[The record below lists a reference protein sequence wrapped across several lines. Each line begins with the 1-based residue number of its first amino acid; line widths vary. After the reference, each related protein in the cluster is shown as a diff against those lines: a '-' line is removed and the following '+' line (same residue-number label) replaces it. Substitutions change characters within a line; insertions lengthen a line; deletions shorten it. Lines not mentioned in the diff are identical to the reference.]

1 MSTLNRVPSSA
12 PFGAMIMVV
21 ALAITFAAAA
31 AGAGEPTFSTELLAA
46 REAARQAGMPEH
58 ELPLKTP
65 AQVRQEKAERAPW
78 QMKTSSQVLRVLEV
92 MALKG
97 ATTGEGAA
105 EPSRFSTATV
115 AVDDAARLLVEVQFE
130 KRARLD
136 ASSIAAIGGTLVQRA
151 EGYGFLVAWIP
162 AEALPAFAG
171 RSEVLRVRHID
182 PPYTDIGAILTQGDG
197 IHNADDARDTFG
209 IDGTGQLVGAI
220 SDGVTSYTAAQATND
235 LPPDAPASPG
245 ITIPAGCT
253 GSGDEGTAMLEI
265 IWDLAPGADLA
276 FCTGFPGTTGMVN
289 AITTLSGLAGMDVIT
304 DDLPHPQEPVFEDGP
319 IAQAKQAAEALGI
332 FYTASAGNRGNQHY
346 EGSFNGTS
354 ANVSIGGNTYAYPHD
369 FGGGDYQMSV
379 TSRNCGSPPCGNTV
393 YLQWAEPY
401 GSAGIDLD
409 LYILDGAGNVLA
421 SSTNSQG
428 GSGDPAETAT
438 ATVNPGITLNI
449 VVDYVGGGSPPTV
462 FLDLR
467 SFDVGSWEYLI
478 PAGSING
485 ASRQPEVY
493 AAGAANFNNPGTVN
507 GFSSRGPIRR
517 YFPSFVERI
526 KPDGTAIDGVSV
538 TGAGC
543 FACPAPCP
551 PIPGTGCNFSGTSA
565 ATPHVAGL
573 AALLL
578 ENQPTL
584 SPTQVADTFNATA
597 IDIDAPGQDNNS
609 GWGRLDVFAAICQ
622 FDETAPEITCPAD
635 ITAECEG
642 DGGVPASS
650 LGAFLNGASATD
662 ECTDDPDIDNDAPA
676 FFPIGDTVV
685 EFTATDAN
693 GNQSSCSATVTV
705 EDTTAPDVFAPD
717 PINLECNGPG
727 GVEVTDP
734 AIQAWLGAATAED
747 ACYGDI
753 PTVLNDAPALFP
765 AGCAPGT
772 ATTVT
777 FEATDP
783 AGNTGSAQS
792 SVTVQDTTAPT
803 VTCDTAVDRLWP
815 PNHGLVDVGLTWSAA
830 DLCDTAPLAVE
841 VTVTS
846 DEDPAAATGA
856 GGPIHCP
863 DAVVNGTD
871 VQLRAERSGTGDGR
885 VYAITVSAT
894 DGCGNVGVCTVSVGV
909 PMSQK
914 PSSVPID
921 SGQGFD
927 ASGCPPFPPAATVLE

>member
-1 MSTLNRVPSSA
+1 MSNPSRVPSRA
-12 PFGAMIMVV
+12 PAAAMIIVV
-21 ALAITFAAAA
+21 AIAAVAAAVPA
-31 AGAGEPTFSTELLAA
+31 AAGEPTFPAELRAA

-58 ELPLKTP
+58 ELPLRTP
-65 AQVRQEKAERAPW
+65 AQSRAEKADRQPW
-78 QMKTSSQVLRVLEV
+78 QMKTSSQVLHVLEV
-92 MALKG
+92 MALEG
-97 ATTGEGAA
+97 VAEGNATNQAT
-105 EPSRFSTATV
+105 RFSTSTV
-115 AVDDAARLLVEVQFE
+115 AVDEHARLLVEIQYVGTAE
-130 KRARLD
+130 L
-136 ASSIAAIGGTLVQRA
+136 IANAISAIDGTLVQMA
-151 EGYGFLVAWIP
+151 ESVGFLVAWIP
-162 AEALPAFAG
+162 ADELPTLAG
-171 RSEVLRVRHID
+171 RADVVRVRHID
-182 PPYTDIGAILTQGDG
+182 PPYTDIGAILTQGDA

-209 IDGTGQLVGAI
+209 IDGTGRLVGVI
-220 SDGVTSYTAAQATND
+220 SDGVSNYTASQGTND

-245 ITIPAGCT
+245 ITIPAGCA

-265 IWDLAPGADLA
+265 VWDLAPGSDLA

-346 EGSFNGTS
+346 EGDFNGTA

-379 TSRNCGSPPCGNTV
+379 MSRNCGSPPCGNTV

-428 GSGDPAETAT
+428 GSGNPAETAT
-438 ATVNPGITLNI
+438 ASVNPGTALNI

-467 SFDVGSWEYLI
+467 SFDVGGWEYLI

-493 AAGAANFNNPGTVN
+493 AAAAANFNFPANVN

-517 YFPSFVERI
+517 YFPSYVERM
-526 KPDGTAIDGVSV
+526 KPDGTAVDGVSV

-543 FACPAPCP
+543 FACPTPCP

-565 ATPHVAGL
+565 STPHVAGL

-578 ENQPTL
+578 EDQPTL
-584 SPTQVADTFNATA
+584 SPTQVAGTFNATA
-597 IDIDAPGQDNNS
+597 VDIDDPGQDNNS

-622 FDETAPEITCPAD
+622 FDDTAPEITCPVD

-642 DGGVPASS
+642 GGGLPASS
-650 LGAFLNGASATD
+650 LSSFLNGATATD
-662 ECTDDPDIDNDAPA
+662 ECTTDPDITNDAPA
-676 FFPIGDTVV
+676 FFPIGGTTV
-685 EFTATDAN
+685 EFTATDDN
-693 GNQSSCSATVTV
+693 GNQDTCTATVTV
-705 EDTTAPDVFAPD
+705 EDTTPPDVFPPD
-717 PINLECNGPG
+717 PITLECNGPG
-727 GVEVTDP
+727 GVQVGDP
-734 AIQAWLGAATAED
+734 AIQTWLDAATAED

-753 PTVLNDAPALFP
+753 PTVLNDAPPLFP
-765 AGCAPGT
+765 AGCAAGA

-792 SVTVQDTTAPT
+792 TVTVQDTTAPT
-803 VTCDTAVDRLWP
+803 VTCETVVDRLWP
-815 PNHGLVDVGLTWSAA
+815 ANHKFVDVGLTWTAS
-830 DLCDTAPLAVE
+830 DLCDTAPLV
-841 VTVTS
+841 VDVSVTS
-846 DEDPAAATGA
+846 DEDPSAATGA
-856 GGPIHCP
+856 GGPAHCP
-863 DAVVNGTD
+863 DAMVDGTD
-871 VQLRAERSGTGDGR
+871 VQLRAERSGSGDGR
-885 VYAITVSAT
+885 VYEITVSAT
-894 DGCGNVGVCTVSVGV
+894 DGCGNVGTCSVSVGV
-909 PMSQK
+909 PKSQS
-914 PSSVPID
+914 PGSVPID

-927 ASGCPPFPPAATVLE
+927 AEMCTATAATAVLE